1 LITWAAL
8 LLLTFGWHS
17 KKLPDAHTIIQ
28 RSVQANE
35 RDWDAFPKYEFD
47 ETDYFPGGH
56 TRTYHVTMVLGSP
69 YEQLMRLDGKPL
81 SPAQSAAEQ
90 HKMQQAIE
98 ARRNESAEA
107 RARRVSSYQRDRDRD
122 HLLMKQLTVAFNFK
136 LIGEQKLGPYNVYV
150 LKAKV
155 RPGYHP
161 PNREAEVLT
170 GMEGELWIDEQTF
183 QWVKVEAHVI
193 QPVTIEGFL
202 AKVEPGTRFELEK
215 MPAENGIWVR
225 QHFAMR
231 SKAKVLFLFSH
242 DGQEEE
248 SYSNY
253 KLQGPDVAMQHR

>member
-1 LITWAAL
+1 LIAYAAL

-17 KKLPDAHTIIQ
+17 KKLPDAKTIIRQ
-28 RSVQANE
+28 SVQANE
-35 RDWDAFPKYEFD
+35 KDWNASPKYEFD

-56 TRTYHVTMVLGSP
+56 TRTYHVTMILGSP
-69 YEQLMRLDGKPL
+69 YERLTRLDGKPI
-81 SPAQSAAEQ
+81 SPAANSAEQ
-90 HKMQQAIE
+90 HKMQQAIA
-98 ARRNESAEA
+98 ARRDESAEE
-107 RARRVSSYQRDRDRD
+107 RAKRVGSYERDRARD
-122 HLLMKQLTVAFNFK
+122 HLLMNQLTVAFDFK
-136 LIGEQKLGPYNVYV
+136 LIGEQKLGPFNVYV

-155 RPGYHP
+155 RPGYNP

-170 GMEGELWIDEQTF
+170 GMEGELWIDEKTL

-202 AKVEPGTRFELEK
+202 ARVEPGTRFELEK
-215 MPAENGIWVR
+215 TPVGNGIWLR

-242 DGQEEE
+242 NGREEE

-253 KLQGPDVAMQHR
+253 KLQVPDTVGQNR